1 MAGAPEDF
9 SELLL
14 ASRFYLKLEL
24 QIGGGNE
31 TVDAVFLE
39 CQRFQRSQKAVSIVE
54 VTNNKWAK
62 AKFGQLVTTKIPGHV
77 TTDNLVLKR
86 GLTDSKTLWNWFT
99 KVESGEWK
107 DQEAEG
113 ALSIFDQSGGEK
125 ARYDF
130 QGAWPMRYN
139 TSEVN
144 ANSTEVAIEELEL
157 AVSGFE
163 RSQ

>member
-1 MAGAPEDF
+1 MATEDF

-24 QIGGGNE
+24 QIGGGSE

-39 CQRFQRSQKAVSIVE
+39 CQRFQRSQKAIAIVE
-54 VTNNKWAK
+54 VTAKQWAK
-62 AKFGQLVTTKIPGHV
+62 AKYGQLVTTKIPGHV
-77 TTDNLVLKR
+77 ATDNLVLKR
-86 GLTDSKTLWNWFT
+86 GMTDSMTLWNWFNQ
-99 KVESGEWK
+99 VELGQWK

-113 ALSIFDQSGGEK
+113 ALSIFDQSGSEQ

-130 QGAWPMRYN
+130 QGAWPMRYH

-144 ANSTEVAIEELEL
+144 AKSTEMAIEELEL
-157 AVSGFE
+157 AVSSFE

>member
-1 MAGAPEDF
+1 MTTEDF

-24 QIGGGNE
+24 QIGGGSE
-31 TVDAVFLE
+31 TVDAVFLA
-39 CQRFQRSQKAVSIVE
+39 CQRFQRSQKSIAIVE
-54 VTNNKWAK
+54 VTANQWAK
-62 AKFGQLVTTKIPGHV
+62 AKYGQLVTTKIPGHV
-77 TTDNLVLKR
+77 ATDNLVLQR
-86 GLTDSKTLWNWFT
+86 GMTDSMTLWNWFNQ
-99 KVESGEWK
+99 VELGQWQ
-107 DQEAEG
+107 DHEAEG
-113 ALSIFDQSGGEK
+113 SLSIFDQSGSEQ

-144 ANSTEVAIEELEL
+144 AQSTELAIEELEL
-157 AVSGFE
+157 AVSSFA

>member
-1 MAGAPEDF
+1 MATEDF

-24 QIGGGNE
+24 QIGGGSE
-31 TVDAVFLE
+31 TVDAVFLD
-39 CQRFQRSQKAVSIVE
+39 CRRFQRSQTAIAIVE
-54 VTNNKWAK
+54 VTANQWAK
-62 AKFGQLVTTKIPGHV
+62 AKYGQLVTTKIPGHV
-77 TTDNLVLKR
+77 ATDNLVLKR
-86 GLTDSKTLWNWFT
+86 GMTDSMTLWNWFNQ
-99 KVESGEWK
+99 VELGQWK

-113 ALSIFDQSGGEK
+113 SLSIFDQSGSEQ

-144 ANSTEVAIEELEL
+144 AKSTELAIEELEL
-157 AVSGFE
+157 AVSSFV